1 MGLLSAPVMM
11 YQSSTDIIR
20 LYPLHH
26 GLALQGTSSW
36 KQLAN
41 HWLQFLIHGSSDE
54 YIMEHDDANEEAI
67 SFLVVVDNSELDGY
81 ILCCL
86 SYPAV

>member
-1 MGLLSAPVMM
+1 
-11 YQSSTDIIR
+11 
-20 LYPLHH
+20 
-26 GLALQGTSSW
+26 
-36 KQLAN
+36 
-41 HWLQFLIHGSSDE
+41 
-54 YIMEHDDANEEAI
+54 MEHDDANEEAI